1 MLDSWLFWAVAAS
14 FFWGVGGIFV
24 KKSLA
29 SVTPL
34 FYNVLVTVV
43 GLFVYIP
50 YAIYLGFNLE
60 KMSWPAFLAL
70 AFVAAT
76 YLLYFYTI
84 SMESVSLVGTVLATY
99 PLATVIFSIVFLGE
113 RISSSQI
120 FFGLVILF
128 GVVLIGLPEKVRE
141 LKLKKWFV
149 FAFGVSLVV
158 GFADFVAKGVVNRT
172 AMGDYFM
179 MYALGTLPGIMV
191 AYGLDKKG
199 RVWPTVSGAAWGW
212 VLLGALFMELGNV
225 SFFTAFS
232 HGPASLVSPFVSSY
246 QAITVVL
253 AFIFLK
259 ERLTKVQAVGVG
271 LAAAGIIFL
280 GA

>member
-1 MLDSWLFWAVAAS
+1 M
-14 FFWGVGGIFV
+14 
-24 KKSLA
+24 
-29 SVTPL
+29 
-34 FYNVLVTVV
+34 FYNILVMVV

-70 AFVAAT
+70 TFVSAT
-76 YLLYFYTI
+76 YLFFFYAV

-99 PLATVIFSIVFLGE
+99 PLVTVIFSITFLGE
-113 RISSSQI
+113 RISSTQL

-141 LKLKKWFV
+141 YKLQKWFA
-149 FAFGVSLVV
+149 FALAVSLIT
-158 GFADFVAKGVVNRT
+158 GFADFVAKGVVNKT

-179 MYALGTLPGIMV
+179 MYALATLPGIV
-191 AYGLDKKG
+191 LAYTLDKKG
-199 RVWPTVSGAAWGW
+199 RVWPTVSGSVWWW

-232 HGPASLVSPFVSSY
+232 RGPASLVSPFVSSY
-246 QAITVVL
+246 QALTVIL
-253 AFIFLK
+253 AFLFLK
-259 ERLTKVQAVGVG
+259 ERLTKVQALGVG
-271 LAAAGIIFL
+271 LAVLGIIFL
-280 GA
+280 GAL